1 MTPTQS
7 SRMRAEIVAYLIIIY
22 CTSLG
27 ERNVH
32 LDLNPWWWAESSTD
46 ILTGV
51 DTLSY
56 ADPQVLCCAAL
67 QWVQKQCYGCNY
79 NDEYKLLLSITARKY
94 LALFE

>member
-32 LDLNPWWWAESSTD
+32 LDLNPWWWAESSAD

-56 ADPQVLCCAAL
+56 NDPQVLCCAA
-67 QWVQKQCYGCNY
+67 VG
-79 NDEYKLLLSITARKY
+79 
-94 LALFE
+94 